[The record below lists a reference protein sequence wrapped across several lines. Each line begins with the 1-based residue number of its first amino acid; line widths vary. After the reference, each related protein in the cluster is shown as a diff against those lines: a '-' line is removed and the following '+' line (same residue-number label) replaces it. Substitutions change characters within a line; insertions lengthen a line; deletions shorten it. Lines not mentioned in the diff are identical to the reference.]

1 MPATVIVAITAVAAS
16 TGAVDAIE
24 VESLVGD
31 WGFEVGAKKIY
42 FRLSPP
48 PEQWMQKRL
57 HLWLEIGDLKSL
69 GAPLW
74 ELIAVAHII
83 VKLLNATLFLRPV
96 TIRLLPSERFSRNE
110 IWTES
115 ENEKVIVKKKGLI
128 S

>member
-31 WGFEVGAKKIY
+31 WGFDVGAEKIY
-42 FRLSPP
+42 FRLLPP

-69 GAPLW
+69 GALGALWKLSGSSLGARRSCAYTSPLCFGK
-74 ELIAVAHII
+74 A
-83 VKLLNATLFLRPV
+83 
-96 TIRLLPSERFSRNE
+96 FSC
-110 IWTES
+110 
-115 ENEKVIVKKKGLI
+115 
-128 S
+128 